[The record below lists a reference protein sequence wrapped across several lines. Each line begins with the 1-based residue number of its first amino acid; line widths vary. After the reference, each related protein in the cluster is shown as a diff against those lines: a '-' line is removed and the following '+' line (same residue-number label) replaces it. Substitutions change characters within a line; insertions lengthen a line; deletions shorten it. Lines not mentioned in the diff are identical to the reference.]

1 MQTREGR
8 HDGAGEGRRIQNMK
22 YAVIGTGG
30 IGGYY
35 GSRLAQSGQ
44 DVHFLLHSDYGFVK
58 EHGLQI
64 DSCAGSFHLDH
75 PAVYRDAHDMPK
87 CDVVL
92 VCLKT
97 VNNHLL
103 ESLLPPV
110 VGENTLV
117 VLIQN
122 GIGVE
127 QDVQARF
134 PGIQLAAG
142 LAFICSAKAGP
153 GRIDHQCYG
162 YINFGDY
169 SCRNPEILRR
179 VADDFNAAGVQA
191 GLVEYNEARWKKAV
205 WNMPFNGMT
214 VALGTQTDR
223 LLRNPSTRCLIREQM
238 LEVINAARHLGVERI
253 DESFADHMITTT
265 DAMTPYSPSMKLDF
279 DNRRPMEIDYL
290 YTRPLRIAREAGF
303 VMPRLEMLESELRFL
318 EQSRTVESPPV
329 QTRPLLG

>member
-1 MQTREGR
+1 MTSSTGVEVACG
-8 HDGAGEGRRIQNMK
+8 GLKVKMN

-35 GSRLAQSGQ
+35 GSRLAQNGH
-44 DVHFLLHSDYGFVK
+44 DVHFLLHRDYAFVK

-64 DSCAGSFHLDH
+64 DSCAGSFHLDR
-75 PAVYRDAHDMPK
+75 PAIYCDARDMPK

-103 ESLLPPV
+103 ESLLPSV
-110 VGENTLV
+110 VRNDTLV

-127 QDVQARF
+127 QDVQEKF
-134 PGIQLAAG
+134 PGLQLAAG

-162 YINFGDY
+162 HINFGNY
-169 SCRNPEILRR
+169 SCRDADALQH

-191 GLVEYNEARWKKAV
+191 GIVEYNEARWKKAV

-214 VALGTQTDR
+214 VALGTQTDM
-223 LLRNPSTRCLIREQM
+223 LLRNPSTRRLIREQM
-238 LEVINAARHLGVERI
+238 LEVIGAARHLGVERI
-253 DESFADHMITTT
+253 DESFADNMITTT

-303 VMPRLEMLESELRFL
+303 VMPRLEMLEAELRFL
-318 EQSRTVESPPV
+318 ERSEGKQ
-329 QTRPLLG
+329 LA

>member
-1 MQTREGR
+1 
-8 HDGAGEGRRIQNMK
+8 
-22 YAVIGTGG
+22 
-30 IGGYY
+30 
-35 GSRLAQSGQ
+35 
-44 DVHFLLHSDYGFVK
+44 
-58 EHGLQI
+58 
-64 DSCAGSFHLDH
+64 
-75 PAVYRDAHDMPK
+75 MPK

-110 VGENTLV
+110 VRDDTLV

-127 QDVQARF
+127 QDVQEKF
-134 PGIQLAAG
+134 PGLQLAAG

-162 YINFGDY
+162 HINFGDY
-169 SCRNPEILRR
+169 SCRDDDALRR

-191 GLVEYNEARWKKAV
+191 GIVEYNEARWKKAV

-214 VALGTQTDR
+214 VALGTQTDM
-223 LLRNPSTRCLIREQM
+223 LLRNPSTRNLIREQM
-238 LEVINAARHLGVERI
+238 LEVIGAARHLGVKRI
-253 DESFADHMITTT
+253 DEGFADNMITMT

-303 VMPRLEMLESELRFL
+303 AMPRLEMLEAELRFL
-318 EQSRTVESPPV
+318 ER
-329 QTRPLLG
+329 

>member
-1 MQTREGR
+1 
-8 HDGAGEGRRIQNMK
+8 MK

-35 GSRLAQSGQ
+35 GARLAQIGR
-44 DVHFLLHSDYGFVK
+44 DVNFLLHSDYGFVK

-64 DSCAGSFHLDH
+64 DSCAGSFHLDR
-75 PAVYRDAHDMPK
+75 PAVYNNAHDMPK

-110 VGENTLV
+110 VRDDTLV

-127 QDVQARF
+127 QDVQEKF
-134 PGIQLAAG
+134 PGLQLAAG

-162 YINFGDY
+162 HINFGGY
-169 SCRNPEILRR
+169 SCRDAETLRR
-179 VADDFNAAGVQA
+179 VADDFNAAGVKA
-191 GLVEYNEARWKKAV
+191 GIVEYNEARWKKAV

-214 VALGTQTDR
+214 VALGTQTDM
-223 LLRNPSTRCLIREQM
+223 LLQNPSTRVLIREQM
-238 LEVINAARHLGVERI
+238 LEVIGAARHLGVERI
-253 DESFADHMITTT
+253 DESFADNMVTMT

-290 YTRPLRIAREAGF
+290 YTRPLRIAREASF
-303 VMPRLEMLESELRFL
+303 AMPRLEIGRAH
-318 EQSRTVESPPV
+318 V
-329 QTRPLLG
+329 

>member
-1 MQTREGR
+1 
-8 HDGAGEGRRIQNMK
+8 MK

-35 GSRLAQSGQ
+35 GSRLAQLGR
-44 DVHFLLHSDYGFVK
+44 DVHFLLHSDYEFVK

-64 DSCAGSFHLDH
+64 DSCVGSFHLDR
-75 PAVYRDAHDMPK
+75 PAVYNAAHDMPK

-103 ESLLPPV
+103 ESLLTPV
-110 VGENTLV
+110 VRDDTLV

-127 QDVQARF
+127 QDVQEKF
-134 PGIQLAAG
+134 PGLQLAAG

-162 YINFGDY
+162 HINFGDY
-169 SCRNPEILRR
+169 SCRDAGLLQR
-179 VADDFNAAGVQA
+179 VADDFNAAGVKA
-191 GLVEYNEARWKKAV
+191 GIVEYNEARWKKAV

-214 VALGTQTDR
+214 VALGTQTDM
-223 LLRNPSTRCLIREQM
+223 LLQNPSTRLLIREQM
-238 LEVINAARHLGVERI
+238 LEVIGAARHLGVERI
-253 DESFADHMITTT
+253 DESFADNMITTT

-279 DNRRPMEIDYL
+279 DNHRPMEIDYL

-303 VMPRLEMLESELRFL
+303 AMPRLEMLEAELRFL
-318 EQSRTVESPPV
+318 ERQRGVD
-329 QTRPLLG
+329 RG